1 MASLDLTGSDGVS
14 WKLSSPG
21 ASKGGLCSSEGD
33 YFCLLALSP
42 LSDSPVW
49 SELGG
54 DGSWGLMEDI
64 LIWGPLAQGLL
75 LSLHH
80 SQCWESHSVYGKV
93 TGPGEVHQLPRAR
106 QPAPQSLSLPEVLP
120 APRWCGGCR
129 AGGRADSR
137 HFAWALPADVYSQPS
152 EEGGSHLY
160 SAGGRG
166 PSCHLSDQKAW
177 RAGAQGREEGT
188 GGLLHSLSDCSVGSR
203 SPGGA
208 LLPGQPDCVWGHF
221 PPPLP
226 CISPSIATCPHILG
240 QQLDNH

>member
-1 MASLDLTGSDGVS
+1 MPVSLPCLPSQTPQCGLNLGEMVPRASWRT
-14 WKLSSPG
+14 
-21 ASKGGLCSSEGD
+21 
-33 YFCLLALSP
+33 F
-42 LSDSPVW
+42 
-49 SELGG
+49 
-54 DGSWGLMEDI
+54 
-64 LIWGPLAQGLL
+64 LIWGPFAQGLL
-75 LSLHH
+75 LSPHH
-80 SQCWESHSVYGKV
+80 SQCWESHCVYGRV
-93 TGPGEVHQLPRAR
+93 TGLGEVHQLPQTR

-137 HFAWALPADVYSQPS
+137 QFAWALPADVYSQPS

-188 GGLLHSLSDCSVGSR
+188 GGLLPSLSDCSVGSR

-208 LLPGQPDCVWGHF
+208 LLPGRPDCVWGGHF
-221 PPPLP
+221 PPPLS
-226 CISPSIATCPHILG
+226 CSSPSIATCPRILG